1 MKKLLTLSLACVLF
15 ASSIYA
21 GGFQINEHGARAMA
35 LGGAFT
41 GLANDPSAIYFNPAG
56 ITQLKGTRFYFG
68 TTAISPSATY
78 TNGSGSTAREYEMKG
93 QLFTPINFYITQKL
107 GDKLAVGL
115 GVNNQYGLGTKWN
128 ASWPGKY
135 VAVNTEV
142 RTFFVT
148 PVIAYELFNGF
159 SISAGGSFVFGDV
172 TIERKINAAPGA
184 LPDAYVK
191 MAGDATSFGFTAGLL
206 YKVNDQFQVG
216 VNYRSEVNLE
226 FSGTATTDPA
236 TFIAGIHPVTKQP
249 IIFPYPNGD
258 ITAPLKTPQNL
269 TVGLA
274 YMPSENVTFTA
285 DYQYIGWSSYD
296 KLEVTF
302 ATYDTNPLT
311 PALDNVSSTPRE
323 YDNTYIIRA
332 GLEYQ
337 LSDKAALR
345 VGLLYDHNPVKT
357 EYVEPT
363 LPDADRVGFNVG
375 FGGKLT
381 DNLGVDFSY
390 MLLTFSD
397 RTVAKTKLP
406 GNPLG
411 TYSNLAHLF
420 GVNFSYSL

>member
-78 TNGSGSTAREYEMKG
+78 TSGSGSTAREYEMKG

-128 ASWPGKY
+128 GSWPGRY
-135 VAVNTEV
+135 LAVNTEV
-142 RTFFVT
+142 RTFFIT

-172 TIERKINAAPGA
+172 TIERKLPNPLSPA
-184 LPDAYVK
+184 LADEEIA
-191 MAGDATSFGFTAGLL
+191 MAGDATSFGFTAGIL
-206 YKVNDQFQVG
+206 YKLSDQFQFG
-216 VNYRSEVNLE
+216 VNYRSEVSLD
-226 FSGTATTDPA
+226 FKGTATTTPA
-236 TFIAGIHPVTKQP
+236 TFYHPILKVNLP
-249 IIFPYPNGD
+249 FPNGD

-274 YMPSENVTFTA
+274 YMPSDNVTFTA
-285 DYQYIGWSSYD
+285 DYQYIGWSSYN

-302 ATYDTNPLT
+302 ASYDLDLNP
-311 PALDNVSSTPRE
+311 ANGVQNVSSTPRE
-323 YDNTYIIRA
+323 YENTYIIRA
-332 GLEYQ
+332 GLEYK
-337 LSDKAALR
+337 LSDNAALR
-345 VGLLYDHNPVKT
+345 AGLLYDHNPVQT
-357 EYVEPT
+357 DYIEPT

-390 MLLTFSD
+390 MLLTFSE
-397 RTVAKTKLP
+397 RTVSKSKF
-406 GNPLG
+406 GFNG